1 MQNAMQLTQFKGDI
15 DMIGNR
21 KTHGGDV
28 DCRANFG
35 LRERLEKMGIL
46 FPYFIRP
53 FTPNARGELIG

>member
-1 MQNAMQLTQFKGDI
+1 
-15 DMIGNR
+15 MIGNR